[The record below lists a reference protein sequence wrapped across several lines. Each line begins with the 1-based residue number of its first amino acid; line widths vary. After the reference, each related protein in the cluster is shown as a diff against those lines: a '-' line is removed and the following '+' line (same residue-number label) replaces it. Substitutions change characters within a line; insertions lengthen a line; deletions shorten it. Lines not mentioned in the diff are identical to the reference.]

1 MSRSA
6 RSSITLVGRAHSID
20 LISDPVRFKIA
31 IRRRQGDIQATVDLR
46 LQASQREVL
55 QQLQQVSDGQLIG
68 VICTLPA
75 AAAPGAALTVTRLET
90 LGKPAQPQEVA

>member
-20 LISDPVRFKIA
+20 LTSDPVRLKIA
-31 IRRRQGDIQATVDLR
+31 IRRIQTLATTDYR
-46 LQASQREVL
+46 LQASRPEVL
-55 QQLQQVSDGQLIG
+55 EQLQHVSDGQLIG

-75 AAAPGAALTVTRLET
+75 AAAPAAALTVTRLEI
-90 LGKPAQPQEVA
+90 LGEATTQQEVA